1 MITGLRASDAQ
12 TLTRL
17 CAGDQRLFLRI
28 GALMQGKL
36 AFTEAAL
43 SVLLGREDLK
53 KLIMDQRLR
62 AAKEKDFQAMLS
74 EAKAD
79 GEGLVLVVE
88 DDWRVVALGDEVDN
102 PLTGAGSSSVRT
114 AVIDDLPLNAVV
126 ATLSPALREPVE
138 GFLRANADDQRAAAL
153 EQLRYATPPLHV
165 VKELMPMILADG
177 AELVRE
183 RAIGLLVASGAHT
196 AVIDLIRALMRNDHA
211 GMQRHADIVSN
222 LPAVQLDLVIAAVMA
237 VAGRGQASQ
246 ALVGICESLA
256 EHLAHHPS
264 LDRLIELLLPNQLSL
279 VEFARAVQEHHAE
292 RLNSILQKS
301 LGQGAITD
309 VNIIILLAG
318 PEMAGND
325 RLLDRGVE
333 LLLTPNEDPQERM
346 ALAGALRRLDQN
358 KTLAKR
364 IAAYGTKML
373 TSRDTT
379 VYWLLAELCK
389 DGAVEAKVAN
399 ELAVTMRKLMR
410 EAPGPHLVT
419 MLEQQLAM
427 HLPASDEN
435 RASLV
440 EPMGEIIARFRD
452 VRTHELV
459 AHAIVSIGAPAVPA
473 AWDLLEDHPHLS
485 VRELIAGV
493 IPELLADANAK
504 TALAAVDR
512 LLDGLERAKQSRE
525 KAALVTAAARLVQVK
540 SLENDPQPTKRV
552 EQLCEGLGEASI
564 DALGWIGAGKH
575 IDPTRRLDVT
585 ETMLG
590 TLMAELPDTP
600 MQKSIDPQ
608 TDDATYVVDPHLGAH
623 TENVPRLLQALYRIG
638 ASVHTPPQLLRRLV
652 DQLAKQWGLVSTW
665 KVVWGPGN
673 VQELAKV
680 LGRLAALERCPGP
693 VKLRICEALVPRIG
707 QLSVARI
714 LASVFATADG
724 AYLSDLAGKSAEQ
737 LVKLSNDKYFADDEQ
752 EELCET
758 LIDILAIPHLGAN
771 ADSTRKRLAGVLGAN
786 RAHLPNRGRM
796 RLRELTKF
804 FNDDLKMRLEWV

>member
-1 MITGLRASDAQ
+1 MLTGLRASDFSTIQ
-12 TLTRL
+12 RM

-43 SVLLGREDLK
+43 STMLGRDELK
-53 KLIMDQRLR
+53 KLVMDQRLR
-62 AAKEKDFQAMLS
+62 SAKSDEFNKMLI
-74 EAKAD
+74 EAKAEN
-79 GEGLVLVVE
+79 EGLVLIAE
-88 DDWRVVALGDEVDN
+88 DDWRVIALSDEVDN
-102 PLTGAGSSSVRT
+102 PLTGAGSSAVHV
-114 AVIDDLPLNAVV
+114 AVIDDQSMNSVV

-153 EQLRYATPPLHV
+153 EQLRYATPPLQV
-165 VKELMPMILADG
+165 VRDLMPMILADG

-196 AVIDLIRALMRNDHA
+196 AVIDLIRALMRNDQA
-211 GMQRHADIVSN
+211 GMQRHADIVAN
-222 LPAVQLDLVIAAVMA
+222 LPAIQLDLVIAAIMA

-246 ALVGICESLA
+246 ALVGICQQLA
-256 EHLAHHPS
+256 EHLAHHPA
-264 LDRLIELLLPNQLSL
+264 LDRLLELLLPNQLSL
-279 VEFARAVQEHHAE
+279 VEFARSVQEHNAA
-292 RLNSILQKS
+292 RINLILEKS
-301 LGQGAITD
+301 LGQGDFTD

-318 PEMAGND
+318 PEMPGKD

-333 LLLTPNEDPQERM
+333 LLLSPNEVPQERM
-346 ALAGALRRLDQN
+346 ALAGALRRLDQD
-358 KTLAKR
+358 KTLAQR
-364 IAAYGTKML
+364 IAAYGTKIL

-399 ELAVTMRKLMR
+399 ELAVTLRKLMR

-419 MLEQQLAM
+419 LLEQQLAA

-452 VRTHELV
+452 ARTRELIS
-459 AHAIVSIGAPAVPA
+459 HAIVSIGAPAVPA
-473 AWDLLEDHPHLS
+473 AWELLEDHSQQP

-493 IPELLADANAK
+493 IPQLLADANAK
-504 TALAAVDR
+504 TAVAAVDR

-525 KAALVTAAARLVQVK
+525 KAALVTAAARLAQAK
-540 SLENDPQPTKRV
+540 SLENDPEPAKRV
-552 EQLCEGLGEASI
+552 DQLCEGLGEASI
-564 DALGWIGAGKH
+564 DALGWIGAGRH
-575 IDPTRRLDVT
+575 VDPTRRLDVM

-590 TLMAELPDTP
+590 TLMADLPDTP
-600 MQKSIDPQ
+600 MEKSIDPQ

-623 TENVPRLLQALYRIG
+623 TENVPRLLLALYRIG
-638 ASVHTPPQLLRRLV
+638 SSPHTPPQLLRRLV
-652 DQLAKQWGLVSTW
+652 DQLAKQWGLVSSW

-680 LGRLAALERCPGP
+680 LGRLAALGSCPGP
-693 VKLRICEALVPRIG
+693 VKLRICEALSPRIG

-724 AYLSDLAGKSAEQ
+724 SYLSDLAGKSAEK
-737 LVKLSNDKYFADDEQ
+737 LVKLSSDKYFADDEQ

-758 LIDILAIPHLGAN
+758 LIDLLAIPHLGAD
-771 ADSTRKRLAGVLGAN
+771 ADSTRKRLVGVLGAS
-786 RAHLPNRGRM
+786 RAHLSNRGRV
-796 RLRELTKF
+796 RLRDMAKSLSE
-804 FNDDLKMRLEWV
+804 DLKMRLEWV